1 MRNQYITMLII
12 ALLATGLLLNLVA
25 NSRADKNKEQPVICT
40 PKE

>member
-12 ALLATGLLLNLVA
+12 VLLATGLVLNLKA
-25 NSRADKNKEQPVICT
+25 NSRADKNKEQPVICV